1 MNVTVNQLRQEM
13 TTLVQAHEMVNS
25 FFWGDFHR
33 AYNEQTPLYPLVCS
47 YMTYNTMLDNMANDN
62 LVIIIC
68 DKTYKDYSNLNDT
81 ESDCK
86 QVARHLFN
94 VIRHSPRWNALLR
107 VNSATMSK
115 FIDNTSD
122 EVAGVILTLN
132 VNLKSSRS
140 LCDLPLDNYSFD
152 GDFEGETCAPVLIVN
167 SNQTFTFN
175 ASSGTIVELSDTP
188 VTVTD
193 QNQNELANVNLP
205 SVTGGTIQV
214 QIDPTSC
221 APVTYNVEYANGDP
235 IESGSEPSGG
245 HIEVIVPNPT
255 CSDATA
261 VLIDTAT
268 PTPNTI
274 STTPISSG
282 ASANI
287 VAPDGTVTV
296 NRDGVFFATQ
306 AVRSNGTATVNVPSN
321 SPMPNTGIYKSGQTI
336 LVLPSDA
343 VRNLEGM
350 GADWW
355 NLDPATQ
362 NANIFGN
369 YKRFTSAAGN
379 YQNETNGLFYDKDG
393 NVLANYAA
401 AFPMGI
407 VVDWSTRDWQYGKVL
422 AYALNNVVAG
432 IGDTRANLNTQFE
445 ALTIGSYANW
455 KLPNLKELFNI
466 CHVGLANRTNYIPF
480 NNSANL
486 ATNFWVRDS
495 NDALTGSRIN
505 LGAGSNFVQTTVALN
520 INNRGLAVS
529 YLTISGTTLI

>member
-1 MNVTVNQLRQEM
+1 MAVNTLITIQDKLREFAQGHAQIQRIFFGGEDKRAPLL
-13 TTLVQAHEMVNS
+13 TDAELFPALYVAPIDVLLGRAHNT
-25 FFWGDFHR
+25 HR
-33 AYNEQTPLYPLVCS
+33 LRIYVYER
-47 YMTYNTMLDNMANDN
+47 LDSGASDEWENANDTSLILRDIRVWWNDYGTDDIFIESDPTGTFKTDAELDN
-62 LVIIIC
+62 LVG
-68 DKTYKDYSNLNDT
+68 YY
-81 ESDCK
+81 
-86 QVARHLFN
+86 
-94 VIRHSPRWNALLR
+94 
-107 VNSATMSK
+107 
-115 FIDNTSD
+115 
-122 EVAGVILTLN
+122 
-132 VNLKSSRS
+132 
-140 LCDLPLDNYSFD
+140 
-152 GDFEGETCAPVLIVN
+152 GDFLFQIPSHGRCQVPVNI
-167 SNQTFTFN
+167 
-175 ASSGTIVELSDTP
+175 E
-188 VTVTD
+188 
-193 QNQNELANVNLP
+193 P
-205 SVTGGTIQV
+205 SPS
-214 QIDPTSC
+214 PTC

-235 IESGSEPSGG
+235 IESGTEPSGG

-274 STTPISSG
+274 STTPILSG

-296 NRDGVFFATQ
+296 NRDGMFFATQ